1 MNKKFIRCTDK
12 ETIEKL
18 KQLNYQLVSEFNGIA
33 TFVND
38 VTKPVLFDEK
48 KVAYT
53 NNVLM

>member
-1 MNKKFIRCTDK
+1 MSKNFIRCTDP

-18 KQLNYQLVSEFNGIA
+18 KKLNFQLVSESNGVA

-38 VTKPVLFDEK
+38 IKKPITFDK
-48 KVAYT
+48 KKMAYT

>member
-18 KQLNYQLVSEFNGIA
+18 KQLNFQLVSEFNGIA

-38 VTKPVLFDEK
+38 VTKPVLFDKK

>member
-1 MNKKFIRCTDK
+1 MNKKFICCTDK

-18 KQLNYQLVSEFNGIA
+18 KQANFQLVSEFNGIA

-38 VTKPVLFDEK
+38 VTKPVLFDKK